1 MQYPGN
7 GNHPHSRGVNSTG
20 VWQNSDPVGS
30 SPRAGFTKPSA
41 SAKSVTTDHPRA
53 CGVYVMLPS
62 VMVRTGGSSPRVRG
76 LRHPGAAEQ
85 LDGGIIPARAGFT
98 QRLVQRAVWRGD
110 HPRACGVYA
119 PVAPRRWYAAGSSPH
134 ARGLLPL
141 AVLLDGAVGIIP
153 ARAGFT
159 PPGPCTSCVT
169 GDHPRTR
176 GVYYWEQYGKPVAE
190 GSSPHARGLL
200 GHVGGVVAVGGIIPA
215 RAGFTPQ
222 GQLPHACTTDHPR
235 TRGVYLDSNQ

>member
-1 MQYPGN
+1 MRDWSYAISWERESSPLARGQLY
-7 GNHPHSRGVNSTG
+7 RGVAELR
-20 VWQNSDPVGS
+20 PRRII
-30 SPRAGFTKPSA
+30 PARAGFTKPSA

-159 PPGPCTSCVT
+159 
-169 GDHPRTR
+169 
-176 GVYYWEQYGKPVAE
+176 
-190 GSSPHARGLL
+190 
-200 GHVGGVVAVGGIIPA
+200 VG
-215 RAGFTPQ
+215 R
-222 GQLPHACTTDHPR
+222 
-235 TRGVYLDSNQ
+235 S